1 MSFLDISETIFYFWR
16 VCMLCH
22 RAQVNPD
29 ICGQTFACG
38 GLCAHQFCLFFA
50 NGLLEWRS
58 PVGEIFGFSID
69 AIQRTI
75 QLADQKHCFV
85 CGGRGASI
93 SCAETGCE
101 RSFHLPCAEDG
112 ECVTQYF
119 GQHRSFCWEHR
130 PRQAAEA
137 APMQNTI
144 CVICLE
150 PVGDSTSYHTVVCP
164 VCKQA
169 WFHRGCIRKHALHA
183 ATTRFFCPVCGEK
196 AIFRSQMSTLGI
208 QIPVRRL
215 SWWDDAAY
223 QPLQERHRRC
233 DASMCIYLG
242 GRERA
247 QEEGPW
253 QLLLCSSCATKG
265 THRCCSFWAMGRNTW
280 ECDTCAGAGT
290 ASQANSDLA
299 SPSTSGQMVLGPADS
314 FSQPENISS
323 GSNRQAATGPS
334 CSSQLPELS
343 VQPRAHAAQQ
353 RTTRPISSEEQDT
366 SQQRRGRGGRRR
378 APAAGAETSSQSPTR
393 RGTARSSRS
402 SPAAAPRKRARQQ
415 GTGHTRSRSP
425 LQGRGSGSHSRPRRR
440 YGGSHMK
447 VRGAQS
453 STRASATPA
462 SPRSSR
468 PSLLPAHRRQSRQR
482 GRARTRS
489 RSPVGGRASASRS
502 RPRGGRG
509 SRSRQR
515 GAARAR
521 SHSRVQQQRRRPHS
535 KAPRRR

>member
-1 MSFLDISETIFYFWR
+1 
-16 VCMLCH
+16 
-22 RAQVNPD
+22 
-29 ICGQTFACG
+29 
-38 GLCAHQFCLFFA
+38 FFA

-58 PVGEIFGFSID
+58 PGGEIFGFSID

-247 QEEGPW
+247 QEEGHNPF
-253 QLLLCSSCATKG
+253 A
-265 THRCCSFWAMGRNTW
+265 
-280 ECDTCAGAGT
+280 
-290 ASQANSDLA
+290 
-299 SPSTSGQMVLGPADS
+299 
-314 FSQPENISS
+314 SS
-323 GSNRQAATGPS
+323 GPGS
-334 CSSQLPELS
+334 CSSAAPVPQKARTGAAPSGPWAETPGNATPVLVQAPHPKPTLTLPARALPARWYWGQPTAFRNLKTSVLAPTGRQQQAHPAAPSCLSLVSSPERVQHSRGQPAQFHLRSRTPLSSAKDVVGGDGHQLQALRPP
-343 VQPRAHAAQQ
+343 PRAPPDGGQRGPPEAPRQLHPESVPGSRGLATQEAAPHCKVGAQA
-353 RTTRPISSEEQDT
+353 PIVGPEDVMHHQGPRGLPCCLHTGDNPGSE
-366 SQQRRGRGGRRR
+366 GGP
-378 APAAGAETSSQSPTR
+378 ALEVDPQWGVVLQLPAAGPEEAVAAGPGSGEQPGHEATPESSNREDVP
-393 RGTARSSRS
+393 TAR
-402 SPAAAPRKRARQQ
+402 PQDGAEAAMSYPHVAVVV
-415 GTGHTRSRSP
+415 
-425 LQGRGSGSHSRPRRR
+425 LSGKENKP
-440 YGGSHMK
+440 
-447 VRGAQS
+447 
-453 STRASATPA
+453 
-462 SPRSSR
+462 
-468 PSLLPAHRRQSRQR
+468 
-482 GRARTRS
+482 
-489 RSPVGGRASASRS
+489 
-502 RPRGGRG
+502 
-509 SRSRQR
+509 
-515 GAARAR
+515 
-521 SHSRVQQQRRRPHS
+521 
-535 KAPRRR
+535 